1 MFLKT
6 FFLGYRERKH
16 LPLDSKTSTMV
27 VTTTPPPTDEN
38 GVKKAPSIHVAPTI
52 DPLQYSDDVIVNVG
66 GSVVVVG
73 SRRVTILCE
82 VTGETPIKVKWM
94 KEGQEIR
101 NNDRLVNYIEFFM
114 LKI

>member
-1 MFLKT
+1 MYYYYCKLHFI
-6 FFLGYRERKH
+6 GYRERKH
-16 LPLDSKTSTMV
+16 LPLDLKQSTVV

-52 DPLQYSDDVIVNVG
+52 DPLQYNDDVIVNVG

-82 VTGETPIKVKWM
+82 VTGEYPIEVKWM
-94 KEGQEIR
+94 KDGQEIR
-101 NNDRLVNYIEFFM
+101 NNDRLDLLVT
-114 LKI
+114 